1 MNNKLPP
8 ILDVKTAFEFEHN
21 IKILWNGS
29 ATFNVFNDG
38 KEVNVFTD
46 YTCKT
51 AEQAQNPILQKRHY
65 EFIADILKEINEH
78 KLYTIDYKKS
88 EDNET
93 DVLEEANSLLIK
105 IFADKFAE
113 SNPVFDKKKFLDRI
127 GVK

>member
-51 AEQAQNPILQKRHY
+51 AEQAQQSAEEWLEEQLQEEKLN
-65 EFIADILKEINEH
+65 ADI
-78 KLYTIDYKKS
+78 
-88 EDNET
+88 
-93 DVLEEANSLLIK
+93 
-105 IFADKFAE
+105 
-113 SNPVFDKKKFLDRI
+113 
-127 GVK
+127 